1 VDFTNTANSTFTG
14 PINIPVAAFTEACS
28 GGTCVPQ
35 PSTKQKLDSLADRLM
50 YRLAYRNR
58 SGTESLVANH
68 SIFVSGSR
76 HSQVDGVRWYE
87 IRTPNATPT
96 LFQQG
101 TFSPDSTS
109 RWMGSIATDKVGN
122 IAVGYSAS
130 SGSVFPA
137 IRFTGRVPT
146 DPLGTLEGESSIQT
160 GAGSQLANLS
170 RWGDYS
176 SMSIDPVD
184 DCTFWYTSE
193 YLMNSGT
200 FNWSTRIASFKLAG
214 CH

>member
-109 RWMGSIATDKVGN
+109 RWMGSIAMDKVGN